1 MSNRMKE
8 IKDNFSNR
16 EEGAGKLLKKSID
29 KDVVIKS
36 DRDDK
41 EINRL
46 VERCSAEDPVIIET
60 ANKVMHAI
68 LELIQSSSE
77 QMKKTLDPETR
88 KEEAQASNANANALK
103 AITESIGNVQQI
115 KAKEERKE
123 IEVRKKTASMMLKE
137 DEVRKS
143 RMELERN
150 QIDAELNVHSGQ
162 SNDLMD
168 IDSIAEASDKNLF
181 NDATDEVLE
190 SQGDEDED

>member
-16 EEGAGKLLKKSID
+16 EEGAGKLLEKSID